1 MMLLTLFSHYADTE
15 WDTPFWNF
23 VKETHVKSDKHK
35 FYERWLKDPKR
46 SFYSRVNSVT
56 LFHPPNWQL
65 WLIQMGYPAHS
76 DVSRI
81 PKLELEAQQQEFT
94 KQEYLR
100 HIVSMSHSDA
110 IETTNLGVDWFSKAM
125 SRTDRDI
132 ML

>member
-1 MMLLTLFSHYADTE
+1 
-15 WDTPFWNF
+15 
-23 VKETHVKSDKHK
+23 
-35 FYERWLKDPKR
+35 
-46 SFYSRVNSVT
+46 
-56 LFHPPNWQL
+56 
-65 WLIQMGYPAHS
+65 MGYPVHS

-81 PKLELEAQQQEFT
+81 PKLELEAQQQEFI